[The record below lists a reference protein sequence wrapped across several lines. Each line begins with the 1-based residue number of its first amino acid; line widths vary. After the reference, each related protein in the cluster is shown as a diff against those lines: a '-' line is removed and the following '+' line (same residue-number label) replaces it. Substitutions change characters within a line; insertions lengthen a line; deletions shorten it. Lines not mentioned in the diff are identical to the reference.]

1 MSIRSWFHTPCITRA
16 PEAARNLFSVLRNEG
31 FAGHDVLMSIPQN
44 CGIIFKCALQYNV
57 AKDAGPRAE
66 LLTLGPGA

>member
-1 MSIRSWFHTPCITRA
+1 
-16 PEAARNLFSVLRNEG
+16 
-31 FAGHDVLMSIPQN
+31 MSIPQN